1 MVKENTTFPNEK
13 YFFPQE
19 GTYSQVIKR
28 VLRVNHA
35 GEIGAKYIYIG
46 QIAVIKDMD
55 TNQKLKTMLS
65 EEKKHLKYFEQELKK
80 RSIYPSIL
88 SPVWSGIGLVI
99 GITTGLLGK
108 KHAMACTVAIEKT
121 IDNHYSS
128 QEKFLEK
135 IHVEKGL
142 LKTIAKFR
150 KEEMEHHDH
159 AIRERAQQAF
169 LYQTY
174 HGIIRKFTKNAIYV
188 ASII

>member
-1 MVKENTTFPNEK
+1 
-13 YFFPQE
+13 
-19 GTYSQVIKR
+19 
-28 VLRVNHA
+28 
-35 GEIGAKYIYIG
+35 
-46 QIAVIKDMD
+46 
-55 TNQKLKTMLS
+55 
-65 EEKKHLKYFEQELKK
+65 
-80 RSIYPSIL
+80 
-88 SPVWSGIGLVI
+88 VI